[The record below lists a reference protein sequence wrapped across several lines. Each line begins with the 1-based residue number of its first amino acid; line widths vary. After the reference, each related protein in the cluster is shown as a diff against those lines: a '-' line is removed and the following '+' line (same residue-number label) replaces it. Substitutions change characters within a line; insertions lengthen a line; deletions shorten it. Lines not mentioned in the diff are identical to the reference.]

1 LELVGAPK
9 IASTS
14 AFDMSVEMR
23 SRLAWVRVGAGTGGA
38 SGAVVVVVVLVT
50 VVPSGDTAVV
60 VVLCAGLQPV
70 RAAIATMSGMTF
82 FI

>member
-1 LELVGAPK
+1 MELVGAPK

-14 AFDMSVEMR
+14 AFDISVEMR
-23 SRLAWVRVGAGTGGA
+23 SKLAWVRVGAGTAGA
-38 SGAVVVVVVLVT
+38 PGAVVVVVVLVT

-60 VVLCAGLQPV
+60 VVLSEGLQPV
-70 RAAIATMSGMTF
+70 RAAIARMRGMTF